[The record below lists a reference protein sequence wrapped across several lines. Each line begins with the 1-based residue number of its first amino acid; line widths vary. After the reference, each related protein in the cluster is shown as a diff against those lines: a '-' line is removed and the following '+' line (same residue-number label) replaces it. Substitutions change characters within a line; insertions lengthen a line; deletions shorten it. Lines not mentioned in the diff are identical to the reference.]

1 MINFYGGAEYRA
13 CIHQRN
19 RSSLFV
25 EHKWESDRYESEN
38 RLMIVQ
44 LPLREDV
51 FIPGEGVDEDGD
63 TEEFFSQLQDAFD
76 DNLKRSVLY
85 PWQEIPDLEDGDNS
99 AGDTDETGEAAED
112 DPESDSEG
120 LVEILNR

>member
-1 MINFYGGAEYRA
+1 
-13 CIHQRN
+13 
-19 RSSLFV
+19 
-25 EHKWESDRYESEN
+25 
-38 RLMIVQ
+38 
-44 LPLREDV
+44 
-51 FIPGEGVDEDGD
+51 
-63 TEEFFSQLQDAFD
+63 
-76 DNLKRSVLY
+76 LY